1 MTPSPHPSPL
11 ALEQLLAGQGTAETT
26 SHLLTCE
33 ACRLHLSAME
43 ASARKFSASPKSLRA
58 REAAAHADRRWK
70 QRAASFTAA
79 TVAAIALISFGAP
92 QLIRRTTPDQPPAN
106 ALVATRAPQQ
116 QPGAQ
121 RRQGREVLEPRP
133 EVWPSRLRKIP
144 IRGRDVEFGQGA
156 LEAAA
161 DDGPSR
167 PFTLKHTRV
176 DIAVTGFMQAVNV
189 TQTFQNPFNTPVE
202 AVYVF
207 PLPDDSAVHA
217 MELRAGN
224 RVIKAEIQR
233 REQARATYEQAKS
246 EGRRAALLDQERP
259 NIFTQS
265 VANLLPGETVEITIS
280 YVAPLA
286 YDDGVYTLNF
296 PMTVGPR
303 YIPGAAL
310 AGQSQGTGITPDTDQ
325 VVDASRITPPLT
337 RSGRDI
343 EVNVRVDAGTVIED
357 VWTVSHRLAIDR
369 LASARMEIALDPYDT
384 LPNKDLILRWRVSGP
399 AARAAMLAAGGAFAL
414 MLNPEAPVPNAPVTP
429 KEMVFV
435 IDTSCSMNGAPLAAA
450 KLAMEQALTQMN
462 PLDTFMLIDFA
473 ETASAFHDSPLPAS
487 RDAVERAV
495 QHLRNLPI
503 RGGTNQ
509 LAGIRRALARDED
522 PSRVRMVLLMTD
534 GYIGNEDEILAET
547 RKLRGDARVFGF
559 GVGGSV
565 NHYLL
570 SRLSE
575 EGQGFY
581 QYIRPDEDPT
591 PAVSRFVRRIKRPLI
606 TNVTIDWGG
615 LPVADTL
622 PNPVMDLFDA
632 QPLIISGR
640 YKFASSGT
648 VVLKGRRAGLPV
660 VFEVPVKL
668 PELNT
673 DGHALAM
680 AWARKRIE
688 KLSSSQYGTPRA
700 DAISTITSIGLEF
713 HLVTPYTSLVA
724 VEQERVTNVKAVTVT
739 EPQLSPDQP
748 VAVTTPTVPV
758 APANPYQYGPVPGQ
772 LGTKGK
778 GTGGRFN
785 SALQGGGDTGGANV
799 NGIITGGSIGDMEG
813 QGGLGLRGTGAGGS
827 GIGVSNG
834 IALEGGRGRGGM
846 GAPSGGGGY
855 GAGHGYFRTGNL
867 EVTGETDTGT
877 TTKGTTRPPE
887 PAKMD
892 PTAATPPAPP
902 PVVLAM
908 PTPKPPPS
916 NQPQFGQTA
925 KAPEAVD
932 IPPSGNTAALGPR
945 LTYKSSPPKAEPV
958 DSRTSNPSTPPVA
971 LVPTMDP
978 MPATGSTKFDK
989 DGRGDKGD
997 DFDKAFGSG
1006 ARRTYAAGDGKKA
1019 PGYIPPAPGQ
1029 GGVKVA
1035 LSMSDVMEGVLA
1047 KKGELAACQ
1056 AKKQPGTSGKIVM
1069 QWRIL
1074 KNGLVTAVSVAPGSE
1089 EFQGTPMAECFANV
1103 IKTMHFPQHSVEG
1116 DVVKFPFKF

>member
-92 QLIRRTTPDQPPAN
+92 QLISRTTPRPDQPNPSN
-106 ALVATRAPQQ
+106 TIATKPQ
-116 QPGAQ
+116 PSTQ

-133 EVWPSRLRKIP
+133 EVWPSRLRKLP

-156 LEAAA
+156 LEASS

-167 PFTLKHTRV
+167 PFTLKHTKV
-176 DIAVTGFMQAVNV
+176 DITVTGFMQAVNV

-224 RVIKAEIQR
+224 RLIKAEIQK

-286 YDDGVYTLNF
+286 YDDGIYTLNF

-310 AGQSQGTGITPDTDQ
+310 AGQSQGTGTATDTDQ

-414 MLNPEAPVPNAPVTP
+414 MLNPEAPLPNAPVTP

-473 ETASAFHDSPLPAS
+473 ETASSFHDTPLPAS
-487 RDAVERAV
+487 KAAVERAV
-495 QHLRNLPI
+495 TYLRDLPA

-581 QYIRPDEDPT
+581 QYVRPDEDPT
-591 PAVSRFVRRIKRPLI
+591 PAVSRFVRRIRRPLI
-606 TNVTIDWGG
+606 TNITIDWGG

-648 VVLKGRRAGLPV
+648 VVLKGRRGSQPV

-700 DAISTITSIGLEF
+700 DAISTITSLGLEF

-739 EPQLSPDQP
+739 EPALSPDQP
-748 VAVTTPTVPV
+748 VAVSTPTVPNAPSNPYGSV
-758 APANPYQYGPVPGQ
+758 APGQ
-772 LGTKGK
+772 GKLGTKGK
-778 GTGGRFN
+778 GTGGRYN
-785 SALQGGGDTGGANV
+785 TTLEGQLGGDVSGL
-799 NGIITGGSIGDMEG
+799 NGVLTGGSTGEAQG
-813 QGGLGLRGTGAGGS
+813 QGGLGLRGVGAGGS
-827 GIGVSNG
+827 GIGIANG
-834 IALEGGRGRGGM
+834 LEGGRGRGGL
-846 GAPSGGGGY
+846 APSGGGGY
-855 GAGHGYFRTGNL
+855 GSGHGYVSGGQL
-867 EVTGETDTGT
+867 EVNRGGGNIDLGT
-877 TTKGTTRPPE
+877 STKGTTTVTKPTE
-887 PAKMD
+887 P
-892 PTAATPPAPP
+892 PP
-902 PVVLAM
+902 PVVLAL
-908 PTPKPPPS
+908 PVNNPPVGNANRVTKSDPVAASNPPVVVTVPPVVYKPPVSTVVVNDPIVPRVPSADPKPVTGSKPDKDADGIADGTDRGGDDFDS
-916 NQPQFGQTA
+916 AFG
-925 KAPEAVD
+925 
-932 IPPSGNTAALGPR
+932 
-945 LTYKSSPPKAEPV
+945 SSPPKSQANSYV
-958 DSRTSNPSTPPVA
+958 V
-971 LVPTMDP
+971 
-978 MPATGSTKFDK
+978 
-989 DGRGDKGD
+989 DGR
-997 DFDKAFGSG
+997 
-1006 ARRTYAAGDGKKA
+1006 KKSA
-1019 PGYIPPAPGQ
+1019 VYIPPAPGEAGAKDKLEQ
-1029 GGVKVA
+1029 G
-1035 LSMSDVMEGVLA
+1035 DIMEAVLA
-1047 KKGELAACQ
+1047 KKHELSACT
-1056 AKKQPGTSGKIVM
+1056 AKKEQGTSGKIVLE
-1069 QWRIL
+1069 WSVNASGKVI
-1074 KNGLVTAVSVAPGSE
+1074 KVGLAAGSE
-1089 EFQGTPMAECFANV
+1089 EFKGTPIANCFITV
-1103 IKTMHFPQHSVEG
+1103 IKSMTFPKSKFGSTEP
-1116 DVVKFPFKF
+1116 VKFPFKF